1 MTEDYFTMGDL
12 ERAIRNY
19 NSGRSNWSSLKLEP
33 NEIETLL
40 EKINSINKE
49 LVVQEITPKKVRKK
63 GTFID
68 KFYDSNRSF
77 LRLPMHF
84 VKENHVYYPS
94 FFKDTV
100 VVGVEII
107 VPINTIRE
115 NIRGVICYIVKKKG
129 KDKGQLYIS
138 PIHDNGW
145 SAYESDEK
153 SGVYVLK
160 LVNRSFI
167 NWQGVPWGDLK

>member
-19 NSGRSNWSSLKLEP
+19 NSGRSSLKLEP

-49 LVVQEITPKKVRKK
+49 LVVQEITPEKVRKK
-63 GTFID
+63 GKFID
-68 KFYDSNRSF
+68 KFYVSKSSF

-94 FFKDTV
+94 FFQDTV

-107 VPINTIRE
+107 VPINTMRE
-115 NIRGVICYIVKKKG
+115 NIRGVICYMVKKKDR
-129 KDKGQLYIS
+129 DKGQIYIS
-138 PIHDNGW
+138 PIYDNGW
-145 SAYESDEK
+145 SAYTRDAK
-153 SGVYVLK
+153 SGIYILK
-160 LVNRSFI
+160 LVNRGFI
-167 NWQGVPWGDLK
+167 NWKKNPFENK